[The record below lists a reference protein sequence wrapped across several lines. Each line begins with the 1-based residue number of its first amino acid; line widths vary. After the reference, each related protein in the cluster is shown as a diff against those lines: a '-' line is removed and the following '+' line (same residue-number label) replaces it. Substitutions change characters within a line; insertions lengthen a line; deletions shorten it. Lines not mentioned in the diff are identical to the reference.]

1 MKIKYL
7 DGNRLYNAIKAGS
20 EAVIENQAYLNK
32 INVFP
37 VPDADTGTNMAS
49 TMRSILETSNVHNSF
64 NKTILSVADS
74 ALIGARGNSGI
85 IFAQFIHGLSQE
97 LKNQQKVTTE
107 TFARSVNNAIKYVY
121 NSILDPV
128 EGTIITVMRDWAE
141 AIHNNSKKTKDFV
154 SLLSNALKDAKLS
167 LQNTPKQLK
176 VLADAGVVDA
186 GANGF
191 VNFLEG
197 ISNFIHQGK
206 LRRIQQ
212 SEYNTIAVDH
222 IIEHAF
228 DPDNLRYCSEA
239 IITNSRLDLKTLQQE
254 LKQFGD
260 SMIAAGSPEK
270 IHLHIH
276 TNHPNQLFHRVSE
289 IGNIS
294 KIKVDD
300 MLMQYRVSHE
310 RKYPIALITDSAC
323 DLPQNIIEKYQI
335 LQIPFNINF
344 GDTPYLDKLTIST
357 DRFYKKLQTDV
368 IHPKSSQPSLK
379 TVQNL
384 YSFLSAHYKKIM
396 AIHISDKL
404 SGLYK
409 ISKQMEDNFR
419 ENEITVFNSKQLTVS
434 EGLVVL
440 RTAMAIEAGMTFE
453 DLNTKVADWI
463 EKTDIFV
470 DVDTLK
476 YMVRGGRVSP
486 LKGMIATVL
495 NLKPIVTLDEDG
507 KATAAGKSFS
517 RRGNMKKIL
526 ELLYKK
532 TENSKIWNYAIV
544 HADAESRAQI
554 YAEKLTNIIGKEP
567 AYIMELSPVVGVH
580 NGIGA
585 VGIGIMEE

>member
-1 MKIKYL
+1 MKIKYVN
-7 DGNRLYNAIKAGS
+7 GNRLYNAIKAGS
-20 EAVIENQAYLNK
+20 EAVIENQDYLNK

-49 TMRSILETSNVHNSF
+49 TMRSILETSNVHVSF
-64 NKTILSVADS
+64 NETIRSVADS

-85 IFAQFIHGLSQE
+85 LFAQFIHGLSQE

-107 TFARSVNNAIKYVY
+107 TFAKSVNNAIQYVY
-121 NSILDPV
+121 DSILEPV
-128 EGTIITVMRDWAE
+128 EGTIITVMKDWAK
-141 AIHNNSKKTKDFV
+141 AIQANSKKTSDFV
-154 SLLSNALKDAKLS
+154 HLLSDSLNEAKTSLK
-167 LQNTPKQLK
+167 NTPKQLQ

-191 VNFLEG
+191 VDFLEG
-197 ISNFIHQGK
+197 ISNFIHHGK

-212 SEYNTIAVDH
+212 SEYNTIEADH
-222 IIEHAF
+222 IIDHAF
-228 DPDNLRYCSEA
+228 DTNSLRYCSEA
-239 IITNSRLDLKTLQQE
+239 IITNSKLDLRTLQQE

-260 SMIAAGSPEK
+260 SMIAAGPPEK

-276 TNHPNQLFHRVSE
+276 TNHPDQLFHRISE
-289 IGNIS
+289 IGSMS

-300 MLMQYRVSHE
+300 MMMQYRVSHE

-323 DLPQNIIEKYQI
+323 DLPQDLIEKYQI

-344 GDTPYLDKLTIST
+344 GETPYLDKLTLT
-357 DRFYKKLQTDV
+357 ADRFYKKLQTDV
-368 IHPKSSQPSLK
+368 THPKSSQPSLK

-409 ISKQMEDNFR
+409 ISKQIEDNLQ
-419 ENEITVFNSKQLTVS
+419 ENEIAVFNSKQLTVS
-434 EGLVVL
+434 EGLIVL
-440 RTAMAIEAGMTFE
+440 RTAMAIEAGMAFE
-453 DLNTKVADWI
+453 ELNSKVANWI

-486 LKGMIATVL
+486 LKGMIATAL
-495 NLKPIVTLDEDG
+495 NLRPIVTLDEEG
-507 KATAAGKSFS
+507 KAAAAGESFS

-526 ELLYKK
+526 ELLNKK
-532 TENSKIWNYAIV
+532 TENCKIWNYAIV